1 MKSPKIPDNEA
12 SRMRDLL
19 ELNLLD
25 TPANLD
31 LDLITEMVSNIC
43 ETPISLISI
52 VDSDRQWFKSKVGLD
67 ASETPRD
74 LAFCAHAINEPDQL
88 FLIPDATKDERFHD
102 NPLVTG
108 DPNVI
113 FYCGFPIL
121 SENGNAIGTLCA
133 IDNKPRELNDHQKES
148 IKALSKIAA
157 KLILADKKKCTIRR
171 APRKIKQGVGSL
183 KWLIY
188 QNFR

>member
-1 MKSPKIPDNEA
+1 MKSPKTPGNEE
-12 SRMRDLL
+12 SRMRDLM

-25 TPANLD
+25 TPSNLD

-67 ASETPRD
+67 ASQTPREF
-74 LAFCAHAINEPDQL
+74 AFCAHAINDPDQL
-88 FLIPDATKDERFHD
+88 FLIPDATKDERFFD

-121 SENGNAIGTLCA
+121 LHALLFSLHIVS
-133 IDNKPRELNDHQKES
+133 IIKIMVIKINKSSN
-148 IKALSKIAA
+148 
-157 KLILADKKKCTIRR
+157 
-171 APRKIKQGVGSL
+171 
-183 KWLIY
+183 Y
-188 QNFR
+188 